1 MALLLGLSSLA
12 NFASVSRWERF
23 LMGRPRRPR
32 NGDCLASGRRD
43 SGIRRKLISSVS
55 AGLKGEPDKGDLQGQ
70 SDPGEHFGH
79 LVAAVLGGYGGLQ
92 VGRPDDHQENR
103 GGDPSPPVPAPK
115 PDRADEL
122 DDPARVDQF
131 GRARQNMRNKSLED
145 GWVRQVDEPADR
157 EEGCDSPRAIPSQ
170 PMLPTTAC
178 VHRLTLRPVIGSRIR
193 CSAKKGVI
201 IDPHIILAAVLHVLR
216 SPELG

>member
-1 MALLLGLSSLA
+1 MALAVSVQGSGYGTTKLAVDDAVTCSADRSST
-12 NFASVSRWERF
+12 
-23 LMGRPRRPR
+23 
-32 NGDCLASGRRD
+32 D
-43 SGIRRKLISSVS
+43 GIRRRLILVVS
-55 AGLKGEPDKGDLQGQ
+55 AGLKCEPDKGNLQGQ
-70 SDPGEHFGH
+70 PDPVQHFARGA
-79 LVAAVLGGYGGLQ
+79 AAVLGGNGGLE
-92 VGRPDDHQENR
+92 VAGPDDHEKHGAGN
-103 GGDPSPPVPAPK
+103 PSPPVPAPK

-178 VHRLTLRPVIGSRIR
+178 VHRLTLRPVIGSRIL